1 MNSIVLTPEE
11 DMNFGERLSIIMELY
26 MSIQTK
32 KVEEYNEQDIEN
44 AVLSIINF
52 IDDCKDEFYT
62 REALYLKYKTLNI
75 PIVHK
80 YLSAHKLFAKMCQ
93 RQAEDYLERINQM
106 NNLPGMWRNTKIA
119 IEDFIYDTKGIVV

>member
-26 MSIQTK
+26 MSIQSK
-32 KVEEYNEQDIEN
+32 NLEEYNEEDIEN
-44 AVLSIINF
+44 AVLSIIKF

-80 YLSAHKLFAKMCQ
+80 YLSSHKLFTKMCK
-93 RQAEDYLERINQM
+93 RQAEDYMERINQM
-106 NNLPGMWRNTKIA
+106 GNLSGMWRNTKIA
-119 IEDFIYDTKGIVV
+119 IEDFIYETRGIVV

>member
-1 MNSIVLTPEE
+1 MNSIVLTPQE
-11 DMNFGERLSIIMELY
+11 DMDFGERLSIIMELY

-32 KVEEYNEQDIEN
+32 KLEEYNEQEIEG
-44 AVLSIINF
+44 ALLSIINI

-80 YLSAHKLFAKMCQ
+80 YLSAHKLFTKMCQ
-93 RQAEDYLERINQM
+93 RQAEEYLEKINTM
-106 NNLPGMWRNTKIA
+106 ANLSGMWRNAKIA
-119 IEDFIYDTKGIVV
+119 IEDFIYDTKGIV